1 MNASIE
7 TQWIDVGLVDVPE
20 YGRVHS
26 PEAIEA
32 LAGDMTKN
40 GQLQNAVVAKS
51 EGGRYELV
59 IGKGRLEAARKLGWE
74 KIRADVK
81 EGLTE
86 AQKLAMIAAENE
98 AREDACPFY
107 TAMLYQKM
115 MQKCGLTQEELGNQI
130 GRDQPYV
137 SRFLSLAKV
146 PQEIW
151 NDHQPELTSMK
162 LCLEIAKAKDPDH
175 QKKLV
180 EAAAKD
186 GLGTAAVKKL
196 ATKLKGGGAGDGA
209 AEGNGAPAPETEG
222 PFQITGKGKGL
233 VIRSKEKPSTDL
245 LDVYVQD
252 FRCAVVDYLGKDGK
266 ASPAIAA

>member
-1 MNASIE
+1 MNTSIK
-7 TQWIDVGLVDVPE
+7 TQWIELSLIDVPE

-26 PEAIEA
+26 PVAIET
-32 LAGDMTKN
+32 LAGDMAKN
-40 GQLQNAVVAKS
+40 GQLQNAVVSKD
-51 EGGRYELV
+51 EGGRYTLV

-107 TAMLYQKM
+107 TAMLYAELIKA
-115 MQKCGLTQEELGNQI
+115 CGLTQQQLADQI
-130 GRDQPYV
+130 ARDASYV
-137 SRFLSLAKV
+137 SLYMNLAQV
-146 PQEIW
+146 PREIW
-151 NDHQPELTSMK
+151 NDHQPELTSLR

-196 ATKLKGGGAGDGA
+196 ATKLKGNGTGDGA
-209 AEGNGAPAPETEG
+209 AEGNATQPPEPEG

-252 FRCAVVDYLGKDGK
+252 FRCAVVDFLAKDGK